1 MPAKLID
8 THTTNRAQIA
18 QDPRS
23 DRHHTQ
29 SRNSSHAEEQDS
41 YVTPDT
47 NTPGSAPSGSELR
60 DLRPKE
66 YDDGVVQTVVSSSKD
81 ALGLLFQAAEE
92 EDTDDSE
99 DPIVTSGAPDHTSP
113 TSTMAHHPG
122 ITPSRLSR
130 PSREVVDLWEE
141 FSFVRQGWFSATEAV
156 TYIDLS
162 VVATHF
168 HTSLLTAQVFPQPV
182 QPDPFA

>member
-1 MPAKLID
+1 MPCNLINMQ
-8 THTTNRAQIA
+8 TTNRAQIV

-23 DRHHTQ
+23 DRNHAQ
-29 SRNSSHAEEQDS
+29 RRKSSHVEDQDS

-47 NTPGSAPSGSELR
+47 NTPGSAPSVPEMR
-60 DLRPKE
+60 HLRPKE

-92 EDTDDSE
+92 EDTDDSD
-99 DPIVTSGAPDHTSP
+99 DPIVISGAPDHTSP
-113 TSTMAHHPG
+113 TSTTAQHPG

-130 PSREVVDLWEE
+130 PTREVVDLWEE

-162 VVATHF
+162 VLAIHF
-168 HTSLLTAQVFPQPV
+168 YS
-182 QPDPFA
+182 